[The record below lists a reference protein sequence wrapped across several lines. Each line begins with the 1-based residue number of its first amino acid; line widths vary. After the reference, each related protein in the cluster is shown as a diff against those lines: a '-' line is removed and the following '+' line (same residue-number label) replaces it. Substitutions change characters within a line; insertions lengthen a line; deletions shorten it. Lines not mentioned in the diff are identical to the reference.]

1 MDFYKKCI
9 GAEVTGLMRW
19 KESPDAAMK
28 LPPGYEDEILNAA
41 FNIGETELM
50 ADDGM
55 AEKHAGLKGMTLAIE
70 AADDVEDK
78 RVLRALSEGGN
89 VTIPLTKTFWTSS
102 FGMLTDKFAVPWMGN
117 G

>member
-1 MDFYKKCI
+1 
-9 GAEVTGLMRW
+9 MRW

-28 LPPGYEDEILNAA
+28 VPPRYEDKILNAA
-41 FNIGETELM
+41 FSIGETELM

-55 AEKHAGLKGMTLAIE
+55 AEKHSGLKGMTLAIE
-70 AADDVEDK
+70 AGDDVEAK
-78 RVLRALSEGGN
+78 RVFREFSEGGN

-102 FGMLTDKFAVPWMGN
+102 FGMLTGKFGVPWMVN